1 MHTLDNTPQLMAELA
16 RILAEPKRVHMLLA
30 LMDGRAY
37 TATELALM
45 AEIAPSTASSH
56 LQKMLEQ
63 GFITCVAQGKHRYF
77 RLSSPDI
84 GQFLEHMLRFTAA
97 QKPTLTSST
106 PIHLRYARTCY
117 HHLAGEVATHL
128 AQELVQAQWLHADSY
143 DLTELGHQQ
152 LRRKGVTLVDWPQ
165 YAQQQCT
172 CLDWS
177 ERQFHIGKRLGKTLL
192 HFFMQQRYFDTVY
205 ESRELRL
212 TARGKQHLLAQ
223 RFTQT

>member
-106 PIHLRYARTCY
+106 PLHLRYDRTCS
-117 HHLAGEVATHL
+117 HHLARELAKHL
-128 AQELVQAQWLHADSY
+128 VQELVQEQWLHADSH
-143 DLTELGHQQ
+143 DLTELGPQQ